1 MKIKSITPKFT
12 ALALLPAAVLA
23 LTSCS
28 STEPQAEP
36 PAAMGASR
44 TAVFEPGVPGGVLIE
59 KFKES
64 ATITAIDPAT
74 RKVTLVKTDGTQATF
89 VAGPEVANFAQIA
102 VGDQVKA
109 TVTDKLL
116 IFVPKSGEASAGG
129 AAGVVALTPLGEKP
143 GGVMADTVEFT
154 AKVTAVSLWHHTAT
168 LQLPDGSS
176 KTVKVR
182 PDVTL
187 TKETVGT
194 EVVIRITEAVAVS
207 VEKP

>member
-1 MKIKSITPKFT
+1 MKTKIQILGL
-12 ALALLPAAVLA
+12 AALLPAAMLA

-28 STEPQAEP
+28 STESQIEP
-36 PAAMGASR
+36 PATMAASK
-44 TAVFEPGVPGGVLIE
+44 TVAFEPGVPGGVMVE

-64 ATITAIDPAT
+64 ATVTAIDPAT
-74 RKVTLVKTDGTQATF
+74 RKVTLVKTDGTKTSF
-89 VAGPEVANFAQIA
+89 VAGPEVANFAQLA

-109 TVTDKLL
+109 TVTDRGSL
-116 IFVPKSGEASAGG
+116 FVPKAGESAADL
-129 AAGVVALTPLGEKP
+129 AAGVLALAPLGEKP
-143 GGVMADTVEFT
+143 GGVMADTVQFT

-176 KTVKVR
+176 KTFKVR

-187 TKETVGT
+187 TKDTVGT
-194 EVVIRITEAVAVS
+194 EVVIRTTQAIAVS

>member
-1 MKIKSITPKFT
+1 MKIKTLGL
-12 ALALLPAAVLA
+12 AALLPATILTF
-23 LTSCS
+23 TSCS
-28 STEPQAEP
+28 TEPKCESKCENKVA
-36 PAAMGASR
+36 GASL

-64 ATITAIDPAT
+64 ATVTGIDPLT
-74 RKVTLVKTDGTQATF
+74 RKVTLVKTDGTHATF
-89 VAGPEVANFAQIA
+89 IAGPEVANFAQIQ

-109 TVTDKLL
+109 TVTDKVSL
-116 IFVPKSGEASAGG
+116 FVPKPGESAADF
-129 AAGVVALTPLGEKP
+129 AAGALALAPLGEKP
-143 GGVMADTVEFT
+143 GGVMADTVQFT

-168 LQLPDGSS
+168 LQFPDGSS
-176 KTVKVR
+176 KTFKVR

-194 EVVIRITEAVAVS
+194 EVVIRTTQAVAVS